1 MSQHPLEIDPVISG
15 WLPNLSGKRVL
26 DLGCGKGSL
35 GLLLRQAP
43 GGLRAHLTGAEI
55 FQPNI
60 DFVRRFNLY
69 DEILEG
75 DITEKDDWPDFDV
88 VVACEIL
95 EHLPRDDG
103 ERLLA
108 RLEHAPT
115 VIVST
120 PNGRDL
126 RGPIGGND
134 AEAHLSVWTVADFKT
149 RGYEVKGVG
158 SLLYRGQSTQR
169 PDRGGVACLDS
180 LRSSRAPDR
189 RQSRRAGA
197 CVAESRWRT
206 PRGTPRQFPTE
217 RPGGSGCTGRN
228 DDPRA
233 SAPRTSTSASK
244 RWRPTSTA

>member
-1 MSQHPLEIDPVISG
+1 MSQHPLEIDPIISG
-15 WLPNLSGKRVL
+15 WLPNLSGMRVL

-43 GGLRAHLTGAEI
+43 GGLHAHLTGAEI

-69 DEILEG
+69 DEIFEG
-75 DITEKDDWPDFDV
+75 DISTKDQWPDFDV

-95 EHLPRDDG
+95 EHLPR
-103 ERLLA
+103 EAAEQLLA
-108 RLEHAPT
+108 RIEEHTQT

-126 RGPIGGND
+126 RGPIGGNP

-158 SLLYRGQSTQR
+158 SLLHRG
-169 PDRGGVACLDS
+169 
-180 LRSSRAPDR
+180 
-189 RQSRRAGA
+189 SRRSVLTAAAWHASTPFAHRVPRIAGNL
-197 CVAESRWRT
+197 VARRVL
-206 PRGTPRQFPTE
+206 
-217 RPGGSGCTGRN
+217 
-228 DDPRA
+228 
-233 SAPRTSTSASK
+233 
-244 RWRPTSTA
+244 

>member
-1 MSQHPLEIDPVISG
+1 M
-15 WLPNLSGKRVL
+15 
-26 DLGCGKGSL
+26 GCGKGSL

-75 DITEKDDWPDFDV
+75 DITQQDEWPEFDV

-95 EHLPRDDG
+95 EHLPRDAA
-103 ERLLA
+103 EQLLG
-108 RLEHAPT
+108 RLEGQAQT

-126 RGPIGGND
+126 RGPIGGNP

-158 SLLYRGQSTQR
+158 SLLHRG
-169 PDRGGVACLDS
+169 
-180 LRSSRAPDR
+180 DR
-189 RQSRRAGA
+189 RNVLTA
-197 CVAESRWRT
+197 VAWH
-206 PRGTPRQFPTE
+206 
-217 RPGGSGCTGRN
+217 
-228 DDPRA
+228 
-233 SAPRTSTSASK
+233 TSTPFAHRVPRIAGNLVARRVS
-244 RWRPTSTA
+244 